1 MRRQKCFAEENMKIK
16 NKHDKD
22 KYVYTCYEK
31 SASNMV
37 FIISA
42 AGETY
47 PDPYY
52 YMERDEAQLSF
63 NEKIYN
69 TGVYVLE
76 YVMEGKGYIESEGKR
91 YEVKAGDFY
100 LLTPTAPHCYYSDK
114 EDPFHK
120 LFINIEGSFVAGL
133 ANGLRI
139 NNPVHIMHRDIS
151 ADMEY
156 IQRTL
161 YRTDISDSEKL
172 DLVAVKVCSI
182 LLLLK
187 PQPKNSNSRNELAWG
202 IRQYINENISGNITL
217 ESICEYFY
225 ISKSNLISMFQREFG
240 YTPHKYI
247 MDKRIEAA
255 KKLLKNESLTV
266 AEVAKRVGFEG
277 EKYFYSAFKNV
288 TMETPG
294 QYRRKAQRASANNSK
309 KSRS

>member
-1 MRRQKCFAEENMKIK
+1 MKK
-16 NKHDKD
+16 NKHDKE
-22 KYVYTCYEK
+22 KIVYTCYEK
-31 SASNMV
+31 AASDVV
-37 FIISA
+37 FIVST

-63 NEKIYN
+63 NEIFYN
-69 TGVYVLE
+69 TGIYVLE
-76 YVMEGKGYIESEGKR
+76 YVKSGKGYIESEGKR

-120 LFINIEGSFVAGL
+120 VFINIEGPLVAGL

-151 ADMEY
+151 ADIEY
-156 IQRTL
+156 IHNILVRE
-161 YRTDISDSEKL
+161 DISDSDRL
-172 DLVAVKVCSI
+172 DAVAVRVCSI
-182 LLLLK
+182 LLQLK
-187 PQPKNSNSRNELAWG
+187 PQPKNSSSRNELAWG

-277 EKYFYSAFKNV
+277 EKYFYSAFKNI
-288 TMETPG
+288 TKETPG
-294 QYRRKAQRASANNSK
+294 QYRRKAQREDATNGK
-309 KSRS
+309 KNRF